1 MSTLSVADARA
12 NFSRVVESASQ
23 THERFDVTRNGGR
36 IAVILGADDFD
47 ALIETVEILA
57 NAEEMNSIR
66 DGLKELVAGDLV
78 GADEVRAAMQRAGR
92 LRA

>member
-1 MSTLSVADARA
+1 MRTLSVADARA

-66 DGLKELVAGDLV
+66 DGLQELVAGDLV

>member
-36 IAVILGADDFD
+36 VAVILGADDFD
-47 ALIETVEILA
+47 ALLETIEILA
-57 NAEEMNSIR
+57 DSEAMRSIH
-66 DGLKELVAGDLV
+66 DGLDELKAGDMTN
-78 GADEVRAAMQRAGR
+78 ADEVRKEMKRAGR
-92 LRA
+92 LSL

>member
-1 MSTLSVADARA
+1 MRTLSVADARA

>member
-57 NAEEMNSIR
+57 NAEEMNAIR
-66 DGLKELVAGDLV
+66 DGLKELIAGDLV
-78 GADEVRAAMQRAGR
+78 GADEVRVAMQRAGR